1 MDFPTDLRP
10 TPQVISSYSRFFP
23 VAQAI
28 ADIGG
33 TPSVGVSLA
42 MGAGVVALMP
52 FTLPFDYHI
61 QSFFTANGTVA
72 TGTVDIGIYT
82 PQQTGSSLT
91 RIVSAGA
98 IAMSGTST
106 LQIRTLGTPFL
117 LEQGTYFLAAVW
129 STTGTCSGSTLA
141 SSQQSGWA
149 GLLETA
155 GSNTLTTSI
164 TGARSTTF
172 KYPLCGF
179 SRLASGY

>member
-28 ADIGG
+28 CDIGG
-33 TPSVGVSLA
+33 NPAVGTSLS
-42 MGAGVVALMP
+42 MGGGVVALMP
-52 FTLPFDYHI
+52 FTLPFEYHI
-61 QSFFTANGTVA
+61 QSFFTANGTIA
-72 TGTVDIGIYT
+72 TGNVDIGIYT
-82 PQQTGSSLT
+82 PQQTGSSVT

-106 LQIRTLGTPFL
+106 LQIRTLSSSFL

-141 SSQQSGWA
+141 SSQLSGFS

-155 GSNTLTTSI
+155 ASNSLTASL
-164 TGARSTTF
+164 TGIRSTTF
-172 KYPLCGF
+172 KYPICGF